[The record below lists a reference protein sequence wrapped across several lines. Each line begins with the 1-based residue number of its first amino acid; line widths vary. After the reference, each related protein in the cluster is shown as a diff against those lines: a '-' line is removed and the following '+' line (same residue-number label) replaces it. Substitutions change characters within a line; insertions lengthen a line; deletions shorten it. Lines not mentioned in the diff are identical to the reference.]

1 MPRNKKN
8 LYYFDKLSDDKVG
21 SDYFDVIGWEVVDSE
36 NRTIGKVDHLLIN
49 KKAQRVV
56 YLDVEV
62 DDSLIEDRHDTF
74 QTTVSDGVREFI
86 NKDGETHLIIP
97 IGMAHLDETNKKIS
111 TSKIDFS
118 TFANAKR
125 HKKGDDIDFGYE
137 LTVLRHFVGDHAVE
151 ENSFYDREEFDV
163 SKIRNKI

>member
-8 LYYFDKLSDDKVG
+8 LFYLDELSDYKVG
-21 SDYFDVIGWEVVDSE
+21 SDYYDVIGWEVVDAE
-36 NRTIGKVDHLLIN
+36 NRTIGKVDHLLVK
-49 KKAQRVV
+49 KKAERVV

-62 DDSLIEDRHDTF
+62 DNSLIEDWHDTF
-74 QTTVSDGVREFI
+74 QTSVSEGVHEFL

-97 IGMAHLDETNKKIS
+97 IGMAHLDEVNKKVITHQINYS
-111 TSKIDFS
+111 S
-118 TFANAKR
+118 FAKAKR
-125 HKKGDDIDFGYE
+125 YKKGDDIDFGYE

-163 SKIRNKI
+163 SKIQNI